1 MLGVHHGGLLRM
13 HRKHVV
19 LIDWIDDDVE
29 DADEITVF
37 ADSTE
42 EAIRKART
50 KWRMTVGVKWPQCRI
65 VEAKVLPRRAAHQF
79 A

>member
-1 MLGVHHGGLLRM
+1 M

-37 ADSTE
+37 ADSPE
-42 EAIRKART
+42 EAIRKGRA
-50 KWRMTVGVKWPQCRI
+50 KWRMTVGVKWPHCRI
-65 VEAKVLPRRAAHQF
+65 VDAKAYTRQELQKF

>member
-1 MLGVHHGGLLRM
+1 M

-50 KWRMTVGVKWPQCRI
+50 KWRMTVGVRWPQCRI
-65 VEAKVLPRRAAHQF
+65 VEAKVLPRRADHQF